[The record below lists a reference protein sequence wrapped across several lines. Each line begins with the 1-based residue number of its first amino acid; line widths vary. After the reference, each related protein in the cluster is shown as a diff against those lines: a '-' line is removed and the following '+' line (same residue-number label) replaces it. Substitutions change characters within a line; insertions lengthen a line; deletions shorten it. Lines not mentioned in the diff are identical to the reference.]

1 MKKKAL
7 LMLVVAV
14 SLPGSLFAADAKK
27 PVSEWTCQD
36 YLLVEDTYKPQ
47 AVIEAIDYSKKMNK
61 DVVTT
66 DVIGQETVTPEMIV
80 TECTTVPKESFWKKV
95 KEKMDK
101 LGKDVKDETKKI
113 EKKL

>member
-7 LMLVVAV
+7 LIFVVAL
-14 SLPGSLFAADAKK
+14 SLPGSIFAADAKK

-47 AVIEAIDYSKKMNK
+47 AIIEAIDYSKKMNK
-61 DVVTT
+61 DMVTT
-66 DVIGQETVTPEMIV
+66 DVIGEKTITPEIMIN
-80 TECTTVPKESFWKKV
+80 ECTKNPKESFWTKV

-101 LGKDVKDETKKI
+101 IGKEIKDEAKKV

>member
-7 LMLVVAV
+7 LMFVVAV
-14 SLPGSLFAADAKK
+14 SMPGSLFAADAKK

-66 DVIGQETVTPEMIV
+66 DVISQETITPEMMV
-80 TECTTVPKESFWKKV
+80 TECKAVPKESFWKKV

-101 LGKDVKDETKKI
+101 LGKDVKNKVKK
-113 EKKL
+113 